1 MIDIKGIQ
9 YNPDVVGYFYKI
21 DTEDTFDLCIVLI
34 NGTLLKTSYDTQSE
48 RDNAFNSIKDQ
59 IEDSQGARAFNFK
72 GSVNSLEELE
82 EKSATAQP
90 GDVWQVPPDKEYAWN
105 GTEWV
110 ELGFNIDLTPYAKI
124 TYVDQQDGV
133 LANGI
138 SANETLIQTE
148 NKERKEADKALQE
161 SIDKEVSERQA
172 ADKVNSDAIS
182 DNVKAISLN
191 EENLTKEIEDRKSED
206 VRLGKE
212 IVKVSPF
219 IISLSEIE
227 GSNKYSSDKTYEEI
241 KGAYDQGRILICKLG
256 EAEFPLMNAE
266 INSNG
271 AGFTFGYTQVQFGG
285 EYVFTRAVHYLHT
298 ETSDEWEDNDRTGY
312 YIKLEIVKDPSS
324 GEEYYQVAS
333 NINMGE
339 HSIGNIQK
347 LHIDGTA
354 PLYIGQVIEAQDAD
368 KPRLTGVVNS
378 NAAAFVKSDK
388 QSEYVP
394 VFVGLPTSN
403 DHAATKKYVDDNK
416 GLPSAGGS
424 ISGDLSVGGKL
435 SVAGIASSLSAP
447 VQGVDLCNKKYVDE
461 KVGSIFNYNAE
472 TKTLTITTI

>member
-21 DTEDTFDLCIVLI
+21 DTKDTYDLCIVLI
-34 NGTLLKTSYDTQSE
+34 NGTLLKTSYDTQAE
-48 RDNAFNSIKDQ
+48 RDDAFNAIKDQ

-72 GSVNSLEELE
+72 GSVNSYDELL

-110 ELGFNIDLTPYAKI
+110 ELGLDLTPYAKI
-124 TYVDQQDGV
+124 TYVDQQDGI

-138 SANETLIQTE
+138 SANETLIQ
-148 NKERKEADKALQE
+148 KEIDDRKAGDSSLQE
-161 SIDKEVSERQA
+161 SINQEVTDRQA
-172 ADKVNSDAIS
+172 ADKINSD
-182 DNVKAISLN
+182 AISLN

-333 NINMGE
+333 DVNMGE

-354 PLYIGQVIEAQDAD
+354 PLYIGQVIEAQDTN

-435 SVAGIASSLSAP
+435 SVTGVASCTTAP
-447 VQGVDLCNKKYVDE
+447 TQGVDLCNKKYVDE
-461 KVGSIFNYNAE
+461 KVGSVFNYNAE